1 MFYLRARG
9 TGKRGESGS
18 RAGVH
23 DGLVESRGRQWI
35 EELPAE
41 LSGQQAL
48 LRGML
53 RACESDDRFRWLAV
67 ACSVG
72 RGAADRLSDL
82 DMALGVADDQF
93 DAALAD
99 VRAVVD
105 GIGDLVE
112 SYHHALPEVATAHE
126 RIFAQYADRCQLD
139 LVVFPATQ
147 DIGQV
152 RDVVVLYDQDDRIVV
167 SFEQQPV
174 TAAQA
179 REWAF
184 GCWCALIDIG
194 KYLRRGSSWEA
205 LQRLQDARAQLW
217 RIWAA
222 GFDVPNPH
230 YGLTSILDF
239 APGRL
244 PARMQETVSD
254 LDPRHLL
261 AAARSL
267 AAHLSEACQHL
278 GPDLRAALPIAME
291 RFVTADLAALEP
303 VLPISP
309 RGWQDR
315 A

>member
-1 MFYLRARG
+1 M
-9 TGKRGESGS
+9 
-18 RAGVH
+18 
-23 DGLVESRGRQWI
+23 ESRGRQWI
-35 EELPAE
+35 EGLPAE
-41 LSGQQAL
+41 LAGQQAL
-48 LRGML
+48 LRGLL

-82 DMALGVADDQF
+82 DTALGVTDDQF
-93 DAALAD
+93 DSALAD
-99 VRAVVD
+99 VRAMVD
-105 GIGDLVE
+105 SLGDLVE
-112 SYHHALPEVATAHE
+112 SYHHTLPEVATAHE
-126 RIFAQYADRCQLD
+126 RIFAQYADRCQID

-147 DIGQV
+147 AIGQV

-174 TAAQA
+174 TATQA
-179 REWAF
+179 HEWAF

-222 GFDVPNPH
+222 SFDVPNPQ

-239 APGRL
+239 APERL
-244 PARMQETVSD
+244 PVQMQETVSD
-254 LDPRHLL
+254 LEPWHLL
-261 AAARSL
+261 RAAQSL
-267 AAHLSEACQHL
+267 AAQLSEACGHL
-278 GPDLRAALPIAME
+278 RPDLRATLPMAME
-291 RFVTADLAALEP
+291 CFVTADLDALEP

-309 RGWQDR
+309 QGWQDR
-315 A
+315 R

>member
-1 MFYLRARG
+1 M
-9 TGKRGESGS
+9 
-18 RAGVH
+18 H
-23 DGLVESRGRQWI
+23 DGLMESRGRQWI
-35 EELPAE
+35 EGLPAE

-53 RACESDDRFRWLAV
+53 RACESDERFKWLAV

-72 RGAADRLSDL
+72 RGAADSLSDL
-82 DMALGVADDQF
+82 DTALGVADDQF
-93 DAALAD
+93 DTALTA
-99 VRAVVD
+99 VRAMVD
-105 GIGDLVE
+105 GLGDLVE

-126 RIFAQYADRCQLD
+126 RIFAQYADRCQID
-139 LVVFPATQ
+139 LVVFPASQT
-147 DIGQV
+147 IGQV
-152 RDVVVLYDQDDRIVV
+152 RDVVVIYDEDDQIVL

-205 LQRLQDARAQLW
+205 LLRLQDARAQLW
-217 RIWAA
+217 RLWAA
-222 GFDVPNPH
+222 SLDLPNPQ

-244 PARMQETVSD
+244 PAKMQETISD
-254 LDPRHLL
+254 LDPWHLL
-261 AAARSL
+261 RAAQSL
-267 AAHLSEACQHL
+267 AAQLSQACEHLR
-278 GPDLRAALPIAME
+278 PDLRAMLPTAMA
-291 RFVTADLAALEP
+291 RFVTADFTALEP

-309 RGWQDR
+309 QGWQDR

>member
-1 MFYLRARG
+1 
-9 TGKRGESGS
+9 
-18 RAGVH
+18 VH

-35 EELPAE
+35 EGLPAE

-48 LRGML
+48 LRGLL

-82 DMALGVADDQF
+82 DMAIGVSDEQF
-93 DAALAD
+93 DSTLAD
-99 VRAVVD
+99 VRTVVD
-105 GIGDLVE
+105 SLGDLVE
-112 SYHHALPEVATAHE
+112 SYHHTLPEVVTAHE
-126 RIFAQYADRCQLD
+126 RIFAQYADRGQMD

-147 DIGQV
+147 TIGQV
-152 RDVVVLYDQDDRIVV
+152 RDVVVLYDQDDQVVV
-167 SFEQQPV
+167 SFEQRPV

-217 RIWAA
+217 RVWAA
-222 GFDVPNPH
+222 GFDVPNPQ
-230 YGLTSILDF
+230 YGLTSVLDF

-244 PARMQETVSD
+244 PADMQATVSD
-254 LDPRHLL
+254 LDLWRLL
-261 AAARSL
+261 RAAQSL
-267 AAHLSEACQHL
+267 AAQLTDACEHL
-278 GPDLRAALPIAME
+278 GPDLRATLPKAME

-303 VLPISP
+303 VLPFSP
-309 RGWQDR
+309 PGWQDR